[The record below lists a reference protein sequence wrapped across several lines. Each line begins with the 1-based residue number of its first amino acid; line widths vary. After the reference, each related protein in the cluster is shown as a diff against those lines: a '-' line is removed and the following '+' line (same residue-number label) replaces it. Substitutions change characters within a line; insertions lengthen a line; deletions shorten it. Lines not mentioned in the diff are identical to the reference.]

1 MNVYKSYVERRRKAE
16 TDRIIEQHADEYI
29 EHMDLCILMVLHDE
43 FGFGA
48 ARLERFYRAIEPKFA
63 EYKNRYT
70 VKSDRTSFN
79 GRDGDERNDTWVI
92 FARSDSITTRSL
104 RKYAKENENE
114 KNQCINQRARQK
126 TETCKYFGFTG
137 KFAENG

>member
-1 MNVYKSYVERRRKAE
+1 MNVYKSYLERRRKAE

-79 GRDGDERNDTWVI
+79 GRDGDERNDTWVLK
-92 FARSDSITTRSL
+92 RDL
-104 RKYAKENENE
+104 RAIGFDYDAIVE
-114 KNQCINQRARQK
+114 KI
-126 TETCKYFGFTG
+126 CKG
-137 KFAENG
+137 E